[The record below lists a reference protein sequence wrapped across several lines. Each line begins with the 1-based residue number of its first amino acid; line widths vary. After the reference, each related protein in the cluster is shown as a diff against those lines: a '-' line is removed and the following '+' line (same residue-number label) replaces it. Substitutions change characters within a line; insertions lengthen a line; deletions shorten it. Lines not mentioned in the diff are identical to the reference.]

1 MKQPM
6 DQVLINSVIRDVTLN
21 QRDVIYQFKKDNGI
35 NLTHIEIL
43 SFANIHTCFNPYN
56 VQQFY
61 KQMNLQQ
68 VRSGIKKLAY
78 MGAIELVGRGKRG
91 NAAIYMIT
99 KKGLKLLEDYSQSWL
114 TKICPDSINM
124 S

>member
-1 MKQPM
+1 M
-6 DQVLINSVIRDVTLN
+6 DRLLIDSVIREVTLN
-21 QRDVIYQFKKDNGI
+21 QRRVNYQFKKDNGI

-43 SFANIHTCFNPYN
+43 SFANISTCFNPYN

-68 VRSGIKKLAY
+68 VRSGITKLAY

-91 NAAIYMIT
+91 NPAIYMIT
-99 KKGLKLLEDYSQSWL
+99 KKGLKLLEDYGRSWL
-114 TKICPDSINM
+114 TKLCPDIY
-124 S
+124 